1 MIMRTFLF
9 LGLLLLGGTAYFVVG
24 RTPPTVQAAPFMSN
38 VTMLQE
44 EGLLPVGPLAE
55 DEEVEHDVFEVPPQ
69 DEVMLEAAIA
79 NMDMSGM
86 DMGNM
91 DMGTPAATDMGDM
104 AVDTPAEPDMGNMDM
119 GTPAAT
125 DMGDMAAD
133 TPAEPDMGNMDMG
146 TPAATDMGD
155 MAADTPAEPD
165 MGNMDMGTPAATD
178 MGDMAADTPAEPDMG
193 NMDMGTPAATDMG
206 DMAADTPAEP
216 DMGNMDM
223 GTPDATDMGDMA
235 VDDGEISEEETERL
249 MAGQMAGLIITDDGP
264 FDREISLSMSEWTF
278 SDLDIEAQ
286 PGERIRFTLRNDGQ
300 TLHEFMFM
308 SMAGM
313 QGVNYRARRA
323 DWSLLEHVALYEK
336 SLMLPGEEITFVAEV
351 LRPGGWMFMCMLPY
365 HMQMGMM
372 GQIATPG
379 MAMDM

>member
-91 DMGTPAATDMGDM
+91 DMAA
-104 AVDTPAEPDMGNMDM
+104 PD
-119 GTPAAT
+119 AT
-125 DMGDMAAD
+125 VMGDMAAD

-206 DMAADTPAEP
+206 DMA
-216 DMGNMDM
+216 
-223 GTPDATDMGDMA
+223 

-286 PGERIRFTLRNDGQ
+286 PGERIRFTLRNDGE

>member
-91 DMGTPAATDMGDM
+91 DMAAPDAT
-104 AVDTPAEPDMGNMDM
+104 DMGNMDM

-146 TPAATDMGD
+146 TPA
-155 MAADTPAEPD
+155 
-165 MGNMDMGTPAATD
+165 
-178 MGDMAADTPAEPDMG
+178 
-193 NMDMGTPAATDMG
+193 
-206 DMAADTPAEP
+206 
-216 DMGNMDM
+216 
-223 GTPDATDMGDMA
+223 ATDMGDMA

-286 PGERIRFTLRNDGQ
+286 PGERIRFTLRNDGE

>member
-24 RTPPTVQAAPFMSN
+24 QTPPTVQAAPFMSN

-55 DEEVEHDVFEVPPQ
+55 DEEVEHGIFEVPPQ
-69 DEVMLEAAIA
+69 DEVMLEAATA
-79 NMDMSGM
+79 SMDMSG
-86 DMGNM
+86 
-91 DMGTPAATDMGDM
+91 
-104 AVDTPAEPDMGNMDM
+104 
-119 GTPAAT
+119 
-125 DMGDMAAD
+125 
-133 TPAEPDMGNMDMG
+133 
-146 TPAATDMGD
+146 
-155 MAADTPAEPD
+155 
-165 MGNMDMGTPAATD
+165 
-178 MGDMAADTPAEPDMG
+178 
-193 NMDMGTPAATDMG
+193 MDMGTPAATDMG

>member
-1 MIMRTFLF
+1 MRTFLF

-91 DMGTPAATDMGDM
+91 DMAA
-104 AVDTPAEPDMGNMDM
+104 PD
-119 GTPAAT
+119 AT

-155 MAADTPAEPD
+155 MA
-165 MGNMDMGTPAATD
+165 
-178 MGDMAADTPAEPDMG
+178 
-193 NMDMGTPAATDMG
+193 
-206 DMAADTPAEP
+206 
-216 DMGNMDM
+216 
-223 GTPDATDMGDMA
+223 
-235 VDDGEISEEETERL
+235 VDDGEISEEETARL

-286 PGERIRFTLRNDGQ
+286 PGERIRFTLRNDGE

>member
-24 RTPPTVQAAPFMSN
+24 QTPPTVQAAPFMSN

-55 DEEVEHDVFEVPPQ
+55 DEEVEHGIFEEPPQ
-69 DEVMLEAAIA
+69 DEVMLEAATA
-79 NMDMSGM
+79 SMDMSG
-86 DMGNM
+86 M

-104 AVDTPAEPDMGNMDM
+104 AADTPAEPDMGDMDM

-155 MAADTPAEPD
+155 MAADTPAESD

-193 NMDMGTPAATDMG
+193 
-206 DMAADTPAEP
+206 DMAME
-216 DMGNMDM
+216 G
-223 GTPDATDMGDMA
+223 
-235 VDDGEISEEETERL
+235 GEISEEETDRL

-323 DWSLLEHVALYEK
+323 DWSLLEHEALYEK

>member
-1 MIMRTFLF
+1 
-9 LGLLLLGGTAYFVVG
+9 
-24 RTPPTVQAAPFMSN
+24 
-38 VTMLQE
+38 
-44 EGLLPVGPLAE
+44 
-55 DEEVEHDVFEVPPQ
+55 
-69 DEVMLEAAIA
+69 
-79 NMDMSGM
+79 
-86 DMGNM
+86 
-91 DMGTPAATDMGDM
+91 M

-125 DMGDMAAD
+125 DMGDMA
-133 TPAEPDMGNMDMG
+133 
-146 TPAATDMGD
+146 
-155 MAADTPAEPD
+155 
-165 MGNMDMGTPAATD
+165 
-178 MGDMAADTPAEPDMG
+178 
-193 NMDMGTPAATDMG
+193 
-206 DMAADTPAEP
+206 
-216 DMGNMDM
+216 
-223 GTPDATDMGDMA
+223 
-235 VDDGEISEEETERL
+235 VDDGEISEEETDRL

-286 PGERIRFTLRNDGQ
+286 PGERIRFTLRNDGE

>member
-91 DMGTPAATDMGDM
+91 DMAA
-104 AVDTPAEPDMGNMDM
+104 PD
-119 GTPAAT
+119 AT

-146 TPAATDMGD
+146 TPA
-155 MAADTPAEPD
+155 
-165 MGNMDMGTPAATD
+165 
-178 MGDMAADTPAEPDMG
+178 
-193 NMDMGTPAATDMG
+193 
-206 DMAADTPAEP
+206 
-216 DMGNMDM
+216 
-223 GTPDATDMGDMA
+223 ATDMGDMA

-286 PGERIRFTLRNDGQ
+286 PGERIRFTLRNDGE

>member
-1 MIMRTFLF
+1 MRTFLF

-91 DMGTPAATDMGDM
+91 DMAA
-104 AVDTPAEPDMGNMDM
+104 PD
-119 GTPAAT
+119 AT

-155 MAADTPAEPD
+155 MA
-165 MGNMDMGTPAATD
+165 
-178 MGDMAADTPAEPDMG
+178 
-193 NMDMGTPAATDMG
+193 
-206 DMAADTPAEP
+206 
-216 DMGNMDM
+216 
-223 GTPDATDMGDMA
+223 
-235 VDDGEISEEETERL
+235 VDDGEISEEETARL

>member
-38 VTMLQE
+38 VTMLHE

-91 DMGTPAATDMGDM
+91 DMAA
-104 AVDTPAEPDMGNMDM
+104 PD
-119 GTPAAT
+119 AT

-155 MAADTPAEPD
+155 MAADTPAAPG
-165 MGNMDMGTPAATD
+165 MGNMDMGTPAEAD
-178 MGDMAADTPAEPDMG
+178 MGDIAVDTPAEPDMGNMDMAAPAATDTGDMATDTPAEPDMG
-193 NMDMGTPAATDMG
+193 NMDMGTPA
-206 DMAADTPAEP
+206 
-216 DMGNMDM
+216 
-223 GTPDATDMGDMA
+223 ATDMGDMA

-286 PGERIRFTLRNDGQ
+286 PGERIRFTLRNDGE

>member
-24 RTPPTVQAAPFMSN
+24 RTPPTVQAATFMSN

-91 DMGTPAATDMGDM
+91 DMAA
-104 AVDTPAEPDMGNMDM
+104 PD
-119 GTPAAT
+119 AT

-206 DMAADTPAEP
+206 DM
-216 DMGNMDM
+216 
-223 GTPDATDMGDMA
+223 GDMA

-286 PGERIRFTLRNDGQ
+286 PGERIRFTLRNDGE

>member
-104 AVDTPAEPDMGNMDM
+104 ATETPAEPDMGDMAVDTPAEPDMGNMDMAAPDATDMGDMATDTPAEPDMGNMDM
-119 GTPAAT
+119 GTPA
-125 DMGDMAAD
+125 
-133 TPAEPDMGNMDMG
+133 
-146 TPAATDMGD
+146 
-155 MAADTPAEPD
+155 
-165 MGNMDMGTPAATD
+165 
-178 MGDMAADTPAEPDMG
+178 
-193 NMDMGTPAATDMG
+193 
-206 DMAADTPAEP
+206 
-216 DMGNMDM
+216 
-223 GTPDATDMGDMA
+223 ATDMGDMA